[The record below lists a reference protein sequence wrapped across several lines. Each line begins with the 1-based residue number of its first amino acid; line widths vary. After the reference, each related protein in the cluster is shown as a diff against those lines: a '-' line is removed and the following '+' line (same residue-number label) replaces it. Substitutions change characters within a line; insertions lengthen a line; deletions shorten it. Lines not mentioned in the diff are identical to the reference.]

1 MNNDIVNLKKRL
13 IYRSQYR
20 GTKEMDKLIGSF
32 VKSHIDQ
39 FDNNEL
45 KDLEDFLEVDDDI
58 LYKFYNEQNT
68 LMDIKPNNVIN
79 LFKNFVYKK

>member
-1 MNNDIVNLKKRL
+1 
-13 IYRSQYR
+13 
-20 GTKEMDKLIGSF
+20 MDKLIGSF

-39 FDNNEL
+39 FNNNEL

-68 LMDIKPNNVIN
+68 LMDIKSSNVIN

>member
-1 MNNDIVNLKKRL
+1 MNYDIKNLKKRL